1 MIFAPAVPEVVVPF
15 AGIPD
20 YSRIS
25 DVLPNA
31 SEYFAFADCMIWSHV
46 FAVRVAPAAA
56 TEVVWLCGTTYA
68 VVAPT
73 FDAFW
78 ELYLSDPDA
87 ALFAA
92 KSVNKIGARLTDRN
106 RRRNRTSKPMNS
118 TTARTFSVLRRGL

>member
-1 MIFAPAVPEVVVPF
+1 MNGTEETAEWLFEAWALEKVGSVPEVVAPF

-25 DVLPNA
+25 EVLPNA

-73 FDAFW
+73 FGAFW
-78 ELYLSDPDA
+78 ELYLSNPDA
-87 ALFAA
+87 VLFAS
-92 KSVNKIGARLTDRN
+92 KSGHK
-106 RRRNRTSKPMNS
+106 S
-118 TTARTFSVLRRGL
+118 GLQ